1 MKIALVFWGLTRS
14 LKLTITSIHK
24 HIFNI
29 LKINNIEYDIF
40 LHTYKLNS
48 TYSNKRS
55 KEINIKLDFDE
66 YNLLNPNYFIFDDLD
81 VIKEK
86 LNLKK
91 YRTNKDPWDS
101 NYNSVDN
108 FILSLYSKKRITNL
122 LFGTVSKNEFNIY
135 QETIDENIR
144 KIESIENEIKKYKN
158 ENYNQI
164 INKKIEKLDLKIN
177 ELNEINKNLEIDS
190 INLQEENKYDKVI
203 FLRPDVKYL
212 NQLKLDFLNFTS
224 NNQVSIPNFCIF
236 NNFNDRFFI
245 SNLENAKLYG
255 NLFDELLEYSKKNEL
270 HSEQFHYDLIVKKH
284 KLKVKLID
292 FYFNRIRANGKELSN
307 DYKVR
312 RLDKKFIDN

>member
-14 LKLTITSIHK
+14 LKFTIKSIHTY
-24 HIFNI
+24 IFNI
-29 LKINNIEYDIF
+29 LKINNIDYDIF
-40 LHTYKLNS
+40 LHTYKLNN

-55 KEINIKLDFDE
+55 KEFNIKLDFDE
-66 YNLLNPNYFIFDDLD
+66 YNLLNPNYFIYDNLEE
-81 VIKEK
+81 IKEK

-122 LFGTVSKNEFNIY
+122 LLGTVSKNDFNIY
-135 QETIDENIR
+135 QETINENNR
-144 KIESIENEIKKYKN
+144 KIEEINKKIEKYKN
-158 ENYNQI
+158 ENYNHI

-177 ELNEINKNLEIDS
+177 ELNEINKKLESDS
-190 INLQEENKYDKVI
+190 INLQEENNYDKVI

-212 NQLKLDFLNFTS
+212 NELKLDFLNLIS
-224 NNQVSIPNFCIF
+224 DNQVCIPNFCIF

-245 SNLENAKLYG
+245 SNLENAKIYG
-255 NLFDELLEYSKKNEL
+255 NLFDELFEYSKKKEL
-270 HSEQFHYDLIVKKH
+270 HSEQFHYDLIVKKY
-284 KLKVKLID
+284 KLKVNLIN
-292 FYFNRIRANGKELSN
+292 FYFNRIRANGKEWNN

-312 RLDKKFIDN
+312 RLNQKFIDG